1 MAEPGA
7 FRTIYVVSGV
17 WQNAG
22 WNSVI
27 YIATIAGIDPS
38 LYEAAVVDGASKF
51 KRMIYITLPLLIPTI
66 TILFIMDS
74 GKLLQVGYEKVYL
87 LQNDLNLRTSEVIST
102 YVYKKGLLNSQF
114 SYASAVGLFNSV
126 INFTLLLIVNRVVKH
141 LDGNSL
147 W

>member
-1 MAEPGA
+1 
-7 FRTIYVVSGV
+7 
-17 WQNAG
+17 
-22 WNSVI
+22 
-27 YIATIAGIDPS
+27 
-38 LYEAAVVDGASKF
+38 
-51 KRMIYITLPLLIPTI
+51 
-66 TILFIMDS
+66 MDS

-87 LQNDLNLRTSEVIST
+87 LQNALNLQTSEVVST